1 MTDNWRGRWW
11 RGFKK
16 ELADIG
22 PISGLAGLGAG
33 GVALTESVLLSGGA
47 VVFVICGSVGI
58 AAYRSYPEPLT
69 NPESIV
75 GQTFSPPSEIPP
87 LTREVPYIGV
97 FGETKSGKSTLLRKL
112 MNDTGKAKPTR
123 GSHATV
129 LRTNGANPQ
138 VFVLLDGEGESPAE
152 QSKICKNA
160 DLLFFVVDHN
170 ISDAE
175 TRISTP
181 RKEDHLKFWK
191 SMSTFFN
198 DRDKDIQTIHVL
210 LNKKDCWIKS
220 SASDDFHTW
229 GRNLVDGIKSQVS
242 CRDVTVSPHSNFE
255 TDYVSYVWA
264 KIEEFVT

>member
-1 MTDNWRGRWW
+1 MTESWHGRWW

-22 PISGLAGLGAG
+22 PISGLAGVGAG
-33 GVALTESVLLSGGA
+33 GVALTESVLLSFGA
-47 VVFVICGSVGI
+47 VLAVIVGSVGT

-69 NPESIV
+69 DPESIV

-87 LTREVPYIGV
+87 LSREVPYIGV

-112 MNDTGKAKPTR
+112 LKDTDKTKPTR

-129 LRTNGANPQ
+129 LRTNGANPR
-138 VFVLLDGEGESPAE
+138 VFILFDGEGESPSE

-170 ISDAE
+170 ISDSE
-175 TRISTP
+175 TRISGP
-181 RKEDHLKFWK
+181 RKENHLKFWR

-198 DRDKDIQTIHVL
+198 DRQTDIQTIHVL
-210 LNKKDCWIKS
+210 LNKKDCWSKS
-220 SASDDFHTW
+220 ATSAEFRSWGDD
-229 GRNLVDGIKSQVS
+229 LVDGIKSRVR
-242 CRDVTVSPHSNFE
+242 CRHVTVDPHSNFE
-255 TDYVSYVWA
+255 TDDISHVWS
-264 KIEEFVT
+264 KIEGFIE